1 MRDIFEI
8 SCPEINAM
16 ADISD
21 SVEGV
26 YGTRIIGGGFG
37 GCTISIVRNS
47 AIKELE
53 DKLAQEY
60 PKRTGLTPEFWVVN
74 SADGAGE
81 VF

>member
-37 GCTISIVRNS
+37 GCTISMVRNS

-53 DKLAQEY
+53 DKLMKEY
-60 PKRTGLTPEFWVVN
+60 PKKTGLTPEFWVVN
-74 SADGAGE
+74 SADGARE